1 MSSSNDSAEP
11 DTAVPE
17 QPDTAALY
25 WMAEFRLRGMVE
37 AQAERLAYTP
47 GVDRHAVR
55 DALER
60 GCDPDLAFLIW
71 SCELP

>member
-1 MSSSNDSAEP
+1 MSSSSASPEP
-11 DTAVPE
+11 DEPAGAPTRSDGE
-17 QPDTAALY
+17 ALY
-25 WMAEFRLRGMVE
+25 WADEFRLRGMTLP
-37 AQAERLAYTP
+37 QAERLAFAP

-71 SCELP
+71 S